1 MNGPSLLLADAILP
15 SLIWIWPITVVLL
28 LPIIV
33 VDAQYARWRLNLMPG
48 QAFRVFAVAN
58 VISTVIGFPLAT
70 LAANILQIK
79 VQNHLYGN
87 PQLNFEQ
94 WSRGGDPSNLAR
106 GFGQYPHSPL
116 FAAAGKKFTID
127 YETRTVSLQL
137 AEVGTTGRSSP
148 LCFVI
153 PLVAQGL
160 QVNLAVDTGL
170 QGIVLY
176 KNRLR
181 KGLPKMRIEGESTNV
196 VMGRLRGTHR

>member
-33 VDAQYARWRLNLMPG
+33 VEAQYARRRLNLMPG

-106 GFGQYPHSPL
+106 GFGQYPHWPL
-116 FAAAGKKFTID
+116 FAAAGLMF
-127 YETRTVSLQL
+127 V
-137 AEVGTTGRSSP
+137 
-148 LCFVI
+148 LCFLISWWVEAAYVNWWI
-153 PLVAQGL
+153 ARRSLGAAAVKSQTALVVRNANVLSYALLAAISIGL
-160 QVNLAVDTGL
+160 LAW
-170 QGIVLY
+170 IS
-176 KNRLR
+176 R
-181 KGLPKMRIEGESTNV
+181 
-196 VMGRLRGTHR
+196 